1 MLSLM
6 RKPFLILQVLLALRE
21 IVSREKLFDAN
32 NPTVIIC
39 STELENA
46 LDMKA
51 LHVTEIKYVFSI
63 DMELI

>member
-1 MLSLM
+1 M

-21 IVSREKLFDAN
+21 IVSREKLFDAH

-51 LHVTEIKYVFSI
+51 LHVTEIK
-63 DMELI
+63 